1 MIRYITPAVTPLTED
16 GQIDVQAVHDLYH
29 FLINKGVD
37 GILVLGSI
45 GEFFA
50 FTMEEKKTLIQA
62 AVAAVDHRVPLIV
75 GTGSTVRAD
84 VVDLSRF
91 ALEAGAD
98 AVMIVP
104 PYYFALTDRDVFEW
118 FDGLA
123 QEIPGRVYL
132 YNFPDRTGYSIAP
145 SVVAALAEKHPN
157 IVGIKDT
164 IGGMDHTREV
174 IKAVKKIRPDFE
186 VYSGFD
192 DNFSHNVLSG
202 GNGCVAGLSNIV
214 PEITHALAEAA
225 RHGDFAGMQK
235 GQQQIDRLM
244 DVYTVGA
251 PFVPFVKAAVG
262 LRGIRVSS
270 KVTQPLPTPTEEQL
284 KALRRILAKEITL

>member
-145 SVVAALAEKHPN
+145 SVVAALAEKHSN
-157 IVGIKDT
+157 IIGIKDT

-225 RHGDFAGMQK
+225 RNGDFAGMQK
-235 GQQQIDRLM
+235 GQLQIDRLM

-262 LRGIRVSS
+262 LRGVPVSS

-284 KALRRILAKEITL
+284 EALRRILAKEITL